1 MKAIALQQMTQARR
15 AASVLALLAAK
26 LAALF
31 QAVQVM
37 KRGVSAIG
45 KPVAAMFVA
54 SGIPTKCRQSRTISS
69 KFFESNWEYRN
80 TIRGIRSQVAT
91 G

>member
-1 MKAIALQQMTQARR
+1 MKAIALQQMTQTRR
-15 AASVLALLAAK
+15 AASALALLAAK
-26 LAALF
+26 LIALL
-31 QAVQVM
+31 QAVPMM
-37 KRGVSAIG
+37 KRSVSTMG

-54 SGIPTKCRQSRTISS
+54 SGISTKCRQSHTISS